1 MVPCHTKFFAVC
13 NILLRSLR
21 VLFSYPT
28 KKVPVRKQIFTPSHK
43 HREGAVHRVQMTF
56 LTFDFD
62 TRCQSK

>member
-28 KKVPVRKQIFTPSHK
+28 KKGPVRKQIFRPSLC
-43 HREGAVHRVQMTF
+43 EGAVHRVQMTF